1 MRFFIQRGGGG
12 GGGLC
17 SGGGKV
23 TQIEEVL
30 LYGFAVWPFA
40 TVIRMEDNLRFFW
53 KRNDSVEWLFKV
65 FVLKVRDKTGM
76 QPIKIMQLID
86 IQWDYHFSAKSA
98 YYSALKGEGWGI
110 KQAEDREER

>member
-30 LYGFAVWPFA
+30 LYGFAVWPFT
-40 TVIRMEDNLRFFW
+40 TVIRMEDNLRFFLE
-53 KRNDSVEWLFKV
+53 KK
-65 FVLKVRDKTGM
+65 
-76 QPIKIMQLID
+76 
-86 IQWDYHFSAKSA
+86 
-98 YYSALKGEGWGI
+98 
-110 KQAEDREER
+110 

>member
-1 MRFFIQRGGGG
+1 MRFFIQRGGGGG

-53 KRNDSVEWLFKV
+53 KRNDSVEWL
-65 FVLKVRDKTGM
+65 
-76 QPIKIMQLID
+76 
-86 IQWDYHFSAKSA
+86 
-98 YYSALKGEGWGI
+98 
-110 KQAEDREER
+110 